1 MTVQKRHKILVV
13 DDAISIGQVLKSGL
27 AKHGFDVRYESR
39 STDAITACLDFQPD
53 LIVLD
58 VDMPVKDGGQ
68 VASEIQRH
76 APLRHIPV
84 IFLTSL
90 VSKEESAGRNASGEI
105 LLSKPISIA
114 DLAARIITVL
124 QSVPAPRGNGP

>member
-27 AKHGFDVRYESR
+27 EMHGFDVRYESR
-39 STDAITACLDFQPD
+39 STAAITACLDFRPD

-68 VASEIQRH
+68 VASELQSHPTLCRT
-76 APLRHIPV
+76 PV

-90 VSKEESAGRNASGEI
+90 VSKDESAKRNASGEI
-105 LLSKPISIA
+105 LLSKPIPIA
-114 DLAARIITVL
+114 ELAARIRAVL
-124 QSVPAPRGNGP
+124 HPAPSLDVT